1 MVNKNTLE
9 EEQALIVSA
18 IKIANKNN
26 QALRLSNVNKFI
38 WVTFQKSGIH
48 YYPAA
53 ADDPALEK
61 VSYLASPHRH
71 IFHFK
76 VQISVNSNDRD
87 IEFILF
93 KQWLES
99 FYDDKILKLDYR
111 SCEMMCEDLFIQI
124 EERYPS
130 RDVIIDISED
140 GENGA
145 HMEFIQ

>member
-1 MVNKNTLE
+1 MVSKSIIE
-9 EEQALIVSA
+9 EERAIA
-18 IKIANKNN
+18 IKQRRAN
-26 QALRLSNVNKFI
+26 RLSNVDRFI
-38 WVTFQKSGIH
+38 WVTFQKPGIH

-53 ADDPALEK
+53 ANDPALEK

-145 HMEFIQ
+145 HMEFIY